1 MRYLVSFVIQLC
13 VLICLIY
20 LLTFTSLLWKLIG
33 LIFQFLVHFAHLVI
47 VEGDT
52 ETKVFYAGMVVFLY
66 GLARMRK

>member
-1 MRYLVSFVIQLC
+1 MRYLVGFVIQLC

-33 LIFQFLVHFAHLVI
+33 LMFQFLIHFAHLVI

>member
-1 MRYLVSFVIQLC
+1 MRYLVGFVIQLC

>member
-1 MRYLVSFVIQLC
+1 MRFVIGFFIQIT

-20 LLTFTSLLWKLIG
+20 LLSFTSTLWELIG

-47 VEGDT
+47 VGGDT

>member
-1 MRYLVSFVIQLC
+1 MRFVIGFFIQIT

-20 LLTFTSLLWKLIG
+20 LLSFTSTLWELIG

-52 ETKVFYAGMVVFLY
+52 
-66 GLARMRK
+66 

>member
-1 MRYLVSFVIQLC
+1 MRFVIGFFIQIT

-20 LLTFTSLLWKLIG
+20 LLSFTSTLWELIG

-66 GLARMRK
+66 GLARMGK